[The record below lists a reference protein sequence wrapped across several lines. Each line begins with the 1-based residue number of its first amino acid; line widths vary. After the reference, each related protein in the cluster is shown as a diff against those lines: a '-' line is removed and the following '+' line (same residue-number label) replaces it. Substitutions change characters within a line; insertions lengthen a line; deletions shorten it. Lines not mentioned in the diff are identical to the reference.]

1 LLVYASVICSGKNNN
16 ATTNNHYILIRK
28 LCVLLRETACLDLI
42 ILLLLLRHHIT
53 EMNIA
58 LSSRV
63 SEIRKNE
70 LNSFFVDRTG
80 QNTQQ
85 LLFLYKHSLQ
95 CLSCFWKTTYSDP
108 SGLLDHIIEPENEIN
123 CPVCKVGMIIS
134 TKILR
139 N

>member
-1 LLVYASVICSGKNNN
+1 MVYANVICSGKNNN
-16 ATTNNHYILIRK
+16 ATTNNHYVLICR

-53 EMNIA
+53 EMNIT

-63 SEIRKNE
+63 SGIRKNE

-95 CLSCFWKTTYSDP
+95 CLSCSWKTTYSDP
-108 SGLLDHIIEPENEIN
+108 SGLLDLIIEPENEII
-123 CPVCKVGMIIS
+123 CPVCRVGRISS
-134 TKILR
+134 TKTLR